1 MRGASKVPEASV
13 NGIFISLWTL
23 AYLDLAAPEARPI
36 KQIFDGMG
44 SVLRF
49 VLDHPLDQ
57 LKPFGMT
64 TSSFCAI
71 LCATVFGKGEDSRDK
86 GGFEF
91 SQDLVNEVVMTHSS
105 WLSGPLVAFFPT
117 LPAHFLC
124 ALVNLCISDLNKPM
138 LVKCPDLI
146 ATLVSGLIVDP
157 EHQRKDMA
165 EPLRAGI
172 QRNSV
177 ECFLQLAL
185 FGEGRELLKRHTE
198 ALDALRMLS
207 DGGALTEETSVA
219 ASSALAAVEGRLPR
233 PGPLPEGEDEK
244 HIMMSCRTLRWLHF
258 SAVRLRIQ
266 ISLTIRLC
274 IQTSGTCRRQSNGWS
289 LRCSSVATWSGS
301 VRMSL
306 WFSSPRIHLILCSSV
321 CIRPGVHEGIRSV

>member
-13 NGIFISLWTL
+13 NGIFIALWTL

-36 KQIFDGMG
+36 KQIFDGMD

-91 SQDLVNEVVMTHSS
+91 SQDLVNEVVMTHGS
-105 WLSGPLVAFFPT
+105 WLSGPLVGFFPT

-198 ALDALRMLS
+198 ALDALRVLS
-207 DGGALTEETSVA
+207 DGGALMEETSVA

-233 PGPLPEGEDEK
+233 PGPLPDDDEK
-244 HIMMSCRTLRWLHF
+244 HIMMSCTPAPLF
-258 SAVRLRIQ
+258 SCLPVYPDFADYPPVHPDQWNVQATIQRLVA
-266 ISLTIRLC
+266 SLQQRGYVVWFGANESVIFVSSNRFILSSARLC
-274 IQTSGTCRRQSNGWS
+274 VSDLECMKGSGQ
-289 LRCSSVATWSGS
+289 
-301 VRMSL
+301 
-306 WFSSPRIHLILCSSV
+306 
-321 CIRPGVHEGIRSV
+321 